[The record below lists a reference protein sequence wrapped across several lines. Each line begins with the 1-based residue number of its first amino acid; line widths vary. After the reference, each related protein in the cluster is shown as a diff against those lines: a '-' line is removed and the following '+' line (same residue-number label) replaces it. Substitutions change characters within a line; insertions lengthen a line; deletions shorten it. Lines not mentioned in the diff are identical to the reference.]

1 MDFPNQQPK
10 KVSIRRKLPLPLL
23 PLISTSIMAE
33 NPVFSSS
40 AGLRDHMGEST
51 GSLGSSSGISSVSNS
66 FCCSTESAGSSTND
80 SFSSFS
86 SEDYGIGITRA
97 TSFSYSTRNCLT
109 DTDGDELVRLGPM
122 GSQQL
127 DEYKK
132 EDGELDMV
140 EQNVQR
146 AMDSKANKIMPK
158 WRDFGFGANP
168 RKKIYYGSR

>member
-1 MDFPNQQPK
+1 
-10 KVSIRRKLPLPLL
+10 
-23 PLISTSIMAE
+23 
-33 NPVFSSS
+33 
-40 AGLRDHMGEST
+40 
-51 GSLGSSSGISSVSNS
+51 
-66 FCCSTESAGSSTND
+66 
-80 SFSSFS
+80 
-86 SEDYGIGITRA
+86 
-97 TSFSYSTRNCLT
+97 
-109 DTDGDELVRLGPM
+109 M